1 MDRRTSTMIEA
12 LTTASIDPR
21 VLYVRSTLICAVEAY
36 LSTWAFTE
44 TPLLDHRSH
53 KSPEVMVNLLL

>member
-1 MDRRTSTMIEA
+1 MIEA